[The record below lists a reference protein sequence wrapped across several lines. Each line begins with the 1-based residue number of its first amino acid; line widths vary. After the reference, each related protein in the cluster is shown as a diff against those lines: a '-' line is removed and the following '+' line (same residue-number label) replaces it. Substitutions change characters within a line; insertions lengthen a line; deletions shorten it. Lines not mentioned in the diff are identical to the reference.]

1 MRRSKLLMTN
11 FFNSALVSGVMPR
24 WLYTFTISALGNIRV
39 AAFAYP
45 SSCRFAFL
53 TSPCPFLT
61 SPCQVHGWGK
71 KARDGVRAADRRLR
85 REGRTAHVSV
95 ELGLEHVHHLRI
107 SERHKKRAVRDGPL
121 RLPVSLHAGRRHP
134 RRGRELRIRKLDYGT
149 FPILLLQLGLERR
162 CGL

>member
-1 MRRSKLLMTN
+1 MRSKLLMTN

-24 WLYTFTISALGNIRV
+24 WLYTFTISALGNLRV
-39 AAFAYP
+39 AAIAYP
-45 SSCRFAFL
+45 SSCRFAFV
-53 TSPCPFLT
+53 T
-61 SPCQVHGWGK
+61 SPCQVQGWGK
-71 KARDGVRAADRRLR
+71 KARDGVRAVDRRLR

-134 RRGRELRIRKLDYGT
+134 RRGHEPRIRKLEYDT
-149 FPILLLQLGLERR
+149 FPVLLLQLGLERR